1 MVKILILI
9 IFLIAGCAGDTRND
23 IKNNKKLSFSSSRSA
38 DDVSG
43 CILDKLDFLIPEK
56 VVTNNLVDGEGLEIY
71 IGAIQF
77 SRMKYFHRVEV
88 KKNNSQFLISYQR
101 SETDFVPISEKEVLE
116 IIKECK

>member
-9 IFLIAGCAGDTRND
+9 IFLIAGCTGDTRND

-56 VVTNNLVDGEGLEIY
+56 LVTNNLVDGEGLEIY

-77 SRMKYFHRVEV
+77 SRMKCFHRVEI
-88 KKNNSQFLISYQR
+88 KKNNSQSLISYQR